1 MKRFAASVLA
11 LFLIFGFFPC
21 RSQAVT
27 GGRLIALTFDDG
39 PGEPTARLL
48 EGLKERGVKVT
59 FFMLGSCAE
68 DYPDL
73 VSRAYREGHQ
83 IASHSYSHAKMDNLT
98 DAQIAYEFRTA
109 AEALKRASGGASD
122 FAARLPY
129 GNGDEHVRSLTE
141 APVIGWTVDPMDW
154 KYRNAETVRNNI
166 VSAAFDGAVVL
177 VHDIHST
184 SVDGALLAIDDL
196 MGAGYEFVTVREL
209 FRRRGVTLWAGGLY
223 NSCRPNGVDYGPVQ
237 APVITGKEEN
247 GRYLV
252 TISAGEGAGIYYTTN
267 GYDPL
272 YAGNWYTGPFTAEGE
287 VTVRAIAAYSLN
299 GSRSEESSVTF
310 SVPRAPAPQIS
321 VEKGRAVLTA
331 PDPAFTVR
339 YTLESKNAPSV
350 SGTYTAAVDLVPDT
364 VIRACCTRDGWLD
377 SAETS
382 GWYSGRGIFFRDVSP
397 DRWFAE
403 AADRGTAEGWFRG
416 TGDGHFSPDDALTR
430 IQTVYLLFRFAGS
443 PEPESFHP
451 FADIGEDRALSWAY
465 ESGIITGRSRERFAP
480 DDPVTRQEIAVILTR
495 YFGKEG
501 FKEET
506 GVSDGQTAFT
516 DADQIAPWAEEA
528 VAGMK
533 NLGLL
538 TGDEQGRF
546 RPGANC
552 TRAEMASI
560 LCRADDLLKK
570 NGG

>member
-1 MKRFAASVLA
+1 MKRFSASILA
-11 LFLIFGFFPC
+11 LLLIFCFFPC
-21 RSQAVT
+21 RSQAET

-48 EGLKERGVKVT
+48 DGLQDRGVKVT

-68 DYPDL
+68 NYPDL

-98 DAQIAYEFRTA
+98 DTQIADEFRTA

-129 GNGDEHVRSLTE
+129 GNGDEHVRSLTG

-177 VHDIHST
+177 VHDIHPT

-196 MGAGYEFVTVREL
+196 KGAGYEFVTVREL

-223 NSCRPNGVDYGPVQ
+223 NSCRSNGIDAGPVQ
-237 APVITGKEEN
+237 TPVITGKEEG

-252 TISAGEGAGIYYTTN
+252 SISAGEGAGIYYTTN
-267 GYDPL
+267 GCDPL

-310 SVPRAPAPQIS
+310 SVPRAPTPQIS
-321 VEKGRAVLTA
+321 AENGKAVLSVS
-331 PDPAFTVR
+331 DPAFTVR
-339 YTLESKNAPSV
+339 YTIESKDTPSV
-350 SGTYTAAVDLVPDT
+350 SGTYTAALDLAPDT
-364 VIRACCTRDGWLD
+364 VIRAYCTRDGWFD
-377 SAETS
+377 SAEVY
-382 GWYSGRGIFFRDVSP
+382 GWYSGRGIFYRDVRP
-397 DRWFAE
+397 DQWFAE
-403 AADRGTAEGWFRG
+403 AADRATAEGWFFG
-416 TGDGHFSPDDALTR
+416 TGDGHFSPDEALTR
-430 IQTVYLLFRFAGS
+430 IQTVYLLYRFAGS
-443 PEPESFHP
+443 VAPGSSHP

-465 ESGIITGRSRERFAP
+465 ENGIITGRSRDRFAP
-480 DDPVTRQEIAVILTR
+480 DEPVTRQEIAVILTR
-495 YFGKEG
+495 YFGKG
-501 FKEET
+501 SLKAET
-506 GVSDGQTAFT
+506 DFMDGQTEFT
-516 DADQIAPWAEEA
+516 DGNEIAPWAEEA

-533 NLGLL
+533 DLGLL

-546 RPGANC
+546 RPEANC
-552 TRAEMASI
+552 SRAEMASI
-560 LCRADDLLKK
+560 LSRADDLSKK
-570 NGG
+570 NGS